1 MDWRSTRRSRLARAV
16 LGTVP
21 REPER
26 GRRAVLAR
34 ASDLWERF
42 WAFSSW
48 EKLVVA
54 LGCALAAIAAPVA
67 VVGLMTGGGGGDDQS
82 QVPAVIN
89 LPGATS
95 VQLPATATPFPTPTA
110 PPVTEKS
117 PTPNGPADRHD
128 CDAIRGT
135 AYRSESER
143 EWFLINCEVTSVA
156 NPPIEPSEPAVPPP
170 PPHQPPPPPPHHR
183 PAP

>member
-26 GRRAVLAR
+26 GRRPGLAR
-34 ASDLWERF
+34 VSDLWERF

-67 VVGLMTGGGGGDDQS
+67 VVALMTGGGGGDDQS

-95 VQLPATATPFPTPTA
+95 VQLPATATPFPTPTT
-110 PPVTEKS
+110 PPVTENS
-117 PTPNGPADRHD
+117 PTPEGPAGRPDRQEV
-128 CDAIRGT
+128 RG
-135 AYRSESER
+135 
-143 EWFLINCEVTSVA
+143 
-156 NPPIEPSEPAVPPP
+156 P
-170 PPHQPPPPPPHHR
+170 
-183 PAP
+183 

>member
-26 GRRAVLAR
+26 GRRPGLAR
-34 ASDLWERF
+34 VSDLWERF

-67 VVGLMTGGGGGDDQS
+67 VVALMTGGGGGDDQP

-95 VQLPATATPFPTPTA
+95 VQLPATATPFPPPTTPPPTHNPPTPLPRPRLRRKDRPTA
-110 PPVTEKS
+110 T
-117 PTPNGPADRHD
+117 
-128 CDAIRGT
+128 T
-135 AYRSESER
+135 AMRSG
-143 EWFLINCEVTSVA
+143 A
-156 NPPIEPSEPAVPPP
+156 PPIAARASASGS
-170 PPHQPPPPPPHHR
+170 
-183 PAP
+183 